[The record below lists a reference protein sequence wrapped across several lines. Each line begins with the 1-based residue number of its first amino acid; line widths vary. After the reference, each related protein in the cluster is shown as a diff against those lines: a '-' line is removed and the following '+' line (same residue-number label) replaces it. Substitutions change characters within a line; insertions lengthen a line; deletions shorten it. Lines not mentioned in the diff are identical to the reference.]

1 MKRRYFLDKI
11 SSSTILGL
19 SFPLLGF
26 EKYNPNSKKITIV
39 HTNDVHS
46 HIDPFPPE
54 DPLNPNSGG
63 VIARTK
69 IINEIKKDN
78 PNTLIL
84 DAGDIF
90 QGTPYFNLFGG
101 EIELKLMSKMGYNA
115 STLGNHEFDNGLKG
129 LAKSLKYANFSII
142 NSNYNLKNTPIENE
156 IKKYE
161 IHIIDGVKIGIFGL
175 GIELNGLVE
184 KKLYNG
190 VEYLNPLE
198 ITQDITDK
206 LKNEYQCDIIICL
219 SHLGFKYQKEEIMCD
234 LMLARK
240 TKNIDLIIGGHTHT
254 FMKKPVEIKN
264 LVGEKVII
272 NQVGCFGINIGKIDF
287 YLSNKIISEM
297 GNSIKV

>member
-1 MKRRYFLDKI
+1 
-11 SSSTILGL
+11 
-19 SFPLLGF
+19 
-26 EKYNPNSKKITIV
+26 
-39 HTNDVHS
+39 
-46 HIDPFPPE
+46 
-54 DPLNPNSGG
+54 
-63 VIARTK
+63 
-69 IINEIKKDN
+69 
-78 PNTLIL
+78 
-84 DAGDIF
+84 
-90 QGTPYFNLFGG
+90 
-101 EIELKLMSKMGYNA
+101 MSKMGYNA

>member
-90 QGTPYFNLFGG
+90 QGTPYFNFFGG

-161 IHIIDGVKIGIFGL
+161 IHIIDGVRIGIFGL
-175 GIELNGLVE
+175 VIELNGLVE
-184 KKLYNG
+184 KELYNG

>member
-90 QGTPYFNLFGG
+90 QGTPYFNFFGG

-254 FMKKPVEIKN
+254 FMKKPVEIKK

>member
-90 QGTPYFNLFGG
+90 QGTPYFNFFGG

-184 KKLYNG
+184 KRLYNG

-219 SHLGFKYQKEEIMCD
+219 SHLGFKYQKEEIICD
-234 LMLARK
+234 LILARK

>member
-1 MKRRYFLDKI
+1 MNRRYFLDKI
-11 SSSTILGL
+11 KSTTIMGL
-19 SFPLLGF
+19 SFPILGF
-26 EKYNPNSKKITIV
+26 DKINFNRKKITIL

-46 HIDPFPPE
+46 HIDSFPP
-54 DPLNPNSGG
+54 DDLLNPNGGG
-63 VIARTK
+63 VIARAN
-69 IINEIKKDN
+69 IINKLKKDN
-78 PNTLIL
+78 PNTLVL

-90 QGTPYFNLFGG
+90 QGTPYYNYFGG

-115 STLGNHEFDNGLKG
+115 SAIGNHEFDNGLKK
-129 LAKSLKYANFSII
+129 LSESLKYANFSFI
-142 NSNYNLKNTPIENE
+142 NSNYVFKNTPIENK

-190 VEYLNPLE
+190 VEYLNPIE

-234 LMLARK
+234 IILAKK

-254 FMKKPVEIKN
+254 FMKKPVEIEN
-264 LVGEKVII
+264 LVGRKVII

-287 YLSNKIISEM
+287 YLSNKVISEM

>member
-1 MKRRYFLDKI
+1 MKRRHFLDKI

-90 QGTPYFNLFGG
+90 QGTPYFNFFGG

>member
-90 QGTPYFNLFGG
+90 QGTPYFNFFGG